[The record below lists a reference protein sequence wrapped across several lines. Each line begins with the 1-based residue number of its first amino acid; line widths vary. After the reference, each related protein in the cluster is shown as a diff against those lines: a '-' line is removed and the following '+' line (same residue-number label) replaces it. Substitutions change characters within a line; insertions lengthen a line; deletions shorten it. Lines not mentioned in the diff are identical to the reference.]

1 MPKCLMF
8 NKKESDKGKI
18 TAPLKKEYPRDNS
31 NILRFSKSS
40 LEVPNSSRDETRNKC
55 LKRKYKHI

>member
-8 NKKESDKGKI
+8 DKKESDKGKI
-18 TAPLKKEYPRDNS
+18 TAPLKREYPRDNS

-40 LEVPNSSRDETRNKC
+40 LEVLNSSRDETRN
-55 LKRKYKHI
+55 LKRKYKHILG